1 MKNLIKYIFLITFL
15 SLTFTNQASAES
27 TSIIDLV
34 DGGTAEGFAN
44 EWIVTNSN
52 YLNITLQSTEK
63 ISARI
68 ESASSTIAVTLQP
81 STTASSTQFIISG
94 LIASTVYYQYVD
106 GLESVLEAVSDQNG
120 VYAFKQDITQPHIIF
135 LLPRK
140 STKIIKYDP
149 NGGDCTLIGA
159 WNYTTRTC
167 TLTTDVFES
176 INIGASYITLD
187 GAGHT
192 VYGSG
197 FGIGVFSGGWSGTIK
212 NINVKGFAYGIYN
225 NWGAN
230 YFTVTNSKVDGGYYR
245 GISIENSL
253 GNTISNNEVMNVSGN
268 GIALS
273 GTKNNI
279 VTNNFIHNS
288 GISILLNGADN
299 NTIEANT
306 LSSNF
311 TGVSIQLAGNN
322 RIINNQITGSSFV
335 GLDLRNML
343 SGNMFAGNIFTNNK
357 AGLSISGDKD
367 ENFTTIINT
376 TNIING
382 KPIYYLVGI
391 RDQVYD
397 MSTNAATLYCI
408 SCANVTI
415 KNLILEE
422 NTTGIFLWKTTNSHI
437 EGVNILK
444 NFTGILLQYSD
455 GNYIENSAVEK
466 SEENNILLS
475 HSKNNRLRNNTFS
488 SARASGVLL
497 QHSDYNTIDS
507 NNISASGLTLLTS
520 NNNTI
525 RTNTISN
532 NYHGLTLIASSTG
545 NEIYN
550 NNFLNNNFDVNSPAL
565 DAGNVFNASLPIGG
579 NYWDDYHT
587 PQQGCND
594 VDSGGFCDAPYKI
607 YPAFSTT
614 ILGMDNFPWTA
625 QDGWKNPQ
633 PPLPTILLPGILGSW
648 TDNFFELFANPN
660 PIEQNKLSLTEES
673 QSWIWKQLDELGYLP
688 HTWQLPKTFLPVTGH
703 PTYKCPYDWRNN
715 NQYNAG
721 HYLIPCIDK
730 AKQETGASKVNI
742 VAHSMGGL
750 VARAYVQNDALY
762 RNDIAR
768 LAFVG
773 TPNHGSP
780 EAYYFWEGAD
790 LTHGW
795 FGILGAVMEK
805 VVGGRLFQMGVHYAR
820 MGTVAYA
827 HGFFPSMR
835 ELLPTFD
842 YLKDQFGNTR
852 NIATMLWQNT
862 LLKDINTLPSIAKL
876 TNPVT
881 SKVFAGENHQTLEKI
896 PVLYPNPDNLAG
908 NPLRPYPD
916 GQPVPLL
923 EENSLS
929 GDGTVLSQK
938 SAKITETDA
947 LFEIKTKMMGDPE
960 NFLEHT
966 NLPNSFFNE
975 ILTFLGGTATTTPAY
990 APRFPDAMLAV
1001 SLASPA
1007 DLLVI
1012 GPDDKKLGF
1021 DTPAQAEAYEITK
1034 GIYSGRND
1042 LELAAIIDPQPGEY
1056 TVLVTGNDVGEFN
1069 TGISYAK
1076 KGCEGAFSQ
1085 DNYGITATGTVTVFT
1100 LTVQGG
1106 CGKDAVAYSLDST
1119 VDIDPDTLNLS
1130 SKGSYITAYIEL
1142 PNFYKAEDINV
1153 STIKFNGQIPVLS
1166 SPTGIGDY
1174 DNDGIRDLMV
1184 KFRRDEVQRTV
1195 TVGKNKVIV
1204 SGNLNDGTMFAGK
1217 SVLNVISNPP
1227 QQKLFSFFDFLFV
1240 LLGKFSLAS
1249 VFSSFK

>member
-34 DGGTAEGFAN
+34 ERGTAEGFAN

-140 STKIIKYDP
+140 STKIIKDDP

-288 GISILLNGADN
+288 GISISLNGADN
-299 NTIEANT
+299 NTVEANT

-311 TGVSIQLAGNN
+311 TGVFIQLAGNN
-322 RIINNQITGSSFV
+322 RIINNQITGSSSS

-343 SGNMFAGNIFTNNK
+343 SGNMFDGNILTNNK

-367 ENFTTIINT
+367 ENFNTIINT

-408 SCANVTI
+408 SCANITI

-444 NFTGILLQYSD
+444 NFNGILLQYSD

-475 HSKNNRLRNNTFS
+475 HSKNNRLRNNTLS

-520 NNNTI
+520 NNNTV
-525 RTNTISN
+525 RLNTISN

-565 DAGNVFNASLPIGG
+565 DAGNIFNASLPIGG

-587 PQQGCND
+587 PQQGCDD
-594 VDSGGFCDAPYKI
+594 VDSDGFCDAPYKI

-614 ILGMDNFPWTA
+614 ILGIDNFPWTT

-633 PPLPTILLPGILGSW
+633 PPRPTILLPGILGSW
-648 TDNFFELFANPN
+648 TDSFFEPFTNPN
-660 PIEQNKLSLTEES
+660 PIAQNKLSLTEES
-673 QSWIWKQLDELGYLP
+673 RSWVWQQLDALGYLP
-688 HTWQLPKTFLPVTGH
+688 HSWELPKTFLPTLGYK
-703 PTYKCPYDWRNN
+703 TYKCPYDWRNTN
-715 NQYNAG
+715 TYNAEL
-721 HYLIPCIDK
+721 YLMPCINK

-750 VARAYVQNDALY
+750 VTRAYIQNDALF
-762 RNDIAR
+762 RNDINK
-768 LAFVG
+768 LALLG

-790 LTHGW
+790 LTRGW
-795 FGILGAVMEK
+795 FGLLGTVTEK
-805 VVGGRLFQMGVHYAR
+805 VLGNALFKIGAR
-820 MGTVAYA
+820 VAKKASVAYA
-827 HGFFPSMR
+827 HSFFPSVQ
-835 ELLPTFD
+835 ELLPTFN
-842 YLKDQFGNTR
+842 YLKDQLGNIR
-852 NIATMLWQNT
+852 NTLDMTWQNGFVSNLNAQSNISRLYSSVDT
-862 LLKDINTLPSIAKL
+862 
-876 TNPVT
+876 
-881 SKVFAGENHQTLEKI
+881 KVFAGEGYDTLENIK
-896 PVLYPNPDNLAG
+896 VLYPNPNNILG
-908 NPLRPYPD
+908 SKTSPYPD
-916 GQPVPLL
+916 GQPIPLL
-923 EENSLS
+923 ENFNPQ
-929 GDGTVLSQK
+929 GDKTVLSQK
-938 SAKITETDA
+938 SAKVQETVVE
-947 LFEIKTKMMGDPE
+947 FQTKTKITGNE
-960 NFLEHT
+960 TFLEHT
-966 NLPNSFFNE
+966 NLPNSFFLE
-975 ILTFLGGTATTTPAY
+975 TASFLGATATTTSSYSPSLPKEMFAI
-990 APRFPDAMLAV
+990 

-1007 DLLVI
+1007 DLLVVDPQ
-1012 GPDDKKLGF
+1012 GKKLGF
-1021 DTPAQAEAYEITK
+1021 DASSQTEKYEIQE
-1034 GIYSGRND
+1034 GIYSGQD
-1042 LELAAIIDPQPGEY
+1042 ELELAAVVNPMPGIY
-1056 TVLVTGNDVGEFN
+1056 RVYVAGTGSGEFH
-1069 TGISYAK
+1069 TGLSYAK
-1076 KGCEGAFSQ
+1076 EGCTGLVEQENIGQ
-1085 DNYGITATGTVTVFT
+1085 IATGTVVAFTVEIK
-1100 LTVQGG
+1100 GG
-1106 CGKDAVAYSLDST
+1106 CMKDAATYSLDSA
-1119 VDIDPDTLNLS
+1119 IKINPGTLNLS
-1130 SKGSYITAYIEL
+1130 SKGNSITAYIEL
-1142 PNFYKAEDINV
+1142 PDLYKAEDIDV
-1153 STIKFNGQIPVLS
+1153 STVTLNNTISALS
-1166 SPTGIGDY
+1166 SPATVEDYNNNGIK
-1174 DNDGIRDLMV
+1174 DLMV
-1184 KFRRDEVQRTV
+1184 KFERSEVQKIV
-1195 TVGKNKVIV
+1195 AVGTNELTV
-1204 SGNLNDGTMFAGK
+1204 SGNLSDGTMFAGK
-1217 SVLNVISNPP
+1217 DVLNVMNNPP

-1240 LLGKFSLAS
+1240 LLGKFSLANI
-1249 VFSSFK
+1249 FSSFK